1 MPIIEPKEKT
11 YAFDAQTPPLYTV
24 KQGEPFAL
32 YTENALAA
40 EEGYFN
46 PLTGPIHIEGAEKGD
61 VLAVEILS
69 VEPKDGTALSRVHNG
84 VGALSPTEDMPLLGT
99 PPMEKVWHYRQTET
113 GDFLCEEDAR
123 LRFAYRPFI
132 GTLGTA
138 PLYERISSVV
148 PGPFGGNMDVKDVC
162 PGHTVYLP
170 VYTEGAAL
178 YVGDC
183 HACQGDGELCG
194 TALEMTAKVS
204 LKCRVIKQKSMPGPR
219 IETPTH
225 LYTVA
230 AAKPLESAA
239 RMAYRALIDWMG
251 EYGWDELSGYQAVT
265 QAGSL
270 YVGQIVNPLYTMV
283 AGIEKSLVLA
293 QK

>member
-99 PPMEKVWHYRQTET
+99 PPMEKAWHYRQTET

-123 LRFAYRPFI
+123 LRFAYQPFI

-138 PLYERISSVV
+138 PLYERISSVAARPV
-148 PGPFGGNMDVKDVC
+148 WRQYGCERRLPRPYGLSAGVYQRCSVVC
-162 PGHTVYLP
+162 GRLP
-170 VYTEGAAL
+170 RL
-178 YVGDC
+178 
-183 HACQGDGELCG
+183 QGDGELCG

-204 LKCRVIKQKSMPGPR
+204 LKCRVIKQKSISGPR

-283 AGIEKSLVLA
+283 AGIEKSLVTA